1 MLSTGPDYPTPKCLE
16 SSGAKLLF
24 ATFIPRNDWGPEL
37 PEWPLL
43 RGLDCIYFTCLR
55 DDSKRESSKMAKAFR
70 YTKRVVFNV
79 GLSVLFLVEQSI
91 IERAKISLENNIFYL
106 WELLNKTCLYYG
118 PGINSD
124 LPWTGDWLPG
134 CLKPSKHSGNVPV
147 TGGDSSVQPAFH
159 CLCCSCALSVSSPS
173 ADIHSLLSSLSFV
186 WLWNTLVRFL
196 MISWFGTIVC
206 KVFI

>member
-1 MLSTGPDYPTPKCLE
+1 M
-16 SSGAKLLF
+16 LF
-24 ATFIPRNDWGPEL
+24 ATFIPRNDWDPEL

-134 CLKPSKHSGNVPV
+134 CLKPSKHSGNDPV

-159 CLCCSCALSVSSPS
+159 CLCCSCALSVSNPS
-173 ADIHSLLSSLSFV
+173 ADTHSLLRSLSFV

-196 MISWFGTIVC
+196 W
-206 KVFI
+206 

>member
-1 MLSTGPDYPTPKCLE
+1 
-16 SSGAKLLF
+16 
-24 ATFIPRNDWGPEL
+24 
-37 PEWPLL
+37 
-43 RGLDCIYFTCLR
+43 
-55 DDSKRESSKMAKAFR
+55 MAKAFR
-70 YTKRVVFNV
+70 YNKRVVFNV
-79 GLSVLFLVEQSI
+79 GLSVLFLMEQSI

-106 WELLNKTCLYYG
+106 WELLNKTYFYYG

-134 CLKPSKHSGNVPV
+134 CLKPSQCSGNDPV
-147 TGGDSSVQPAFH
+147 TGGDSSLQPAFH

-173 ADIHSLLSSLSFV
+173 ADIHSLLCSLSFV

-196 MISWFGTIVC
+196 MISWFSTIVC

>member
-37 PEWPLL
+37 PEWPLM

-79 GLSVLFLVEQSI
+79 GLSVLFLMEQSI

-106 WELLNKTCLYYG
+106 WELLNKNCLYDG

-134 CLKPSKHSGNVPV
+134 CLKPSKHSGNDPV

-159 CLCCSCALSVSSPS
+159 CLCCSCALSVPNSSAGIHALLPS
-173 ADIHSLLSSLSFV
+173 WLFV
-186 WLWNTLVRFL
+186 WLWNTLVWFL
-196 MISWFGTIVC
+196 W
-206 KVFI
+206 

>member
-1 MLSTGPDYPTPKCLE
+1 
-16 SSGAKLLF
+16 
-24 ATFIPRNDWGPEL
+24 
-37 PEWPLL
+37 
-43 RGLDCIYFTCLR
+43 
-55 DDSKRESSKMAKAFR
+55 MAKAFR

-79 GLSVLFLVEQSI
+79 GLSVLFSVEQSI
-91 IERAKISLENNIFYL
+91 MERAKVSLENTVCIFYL
-106 WELLNKTCLYYG
+106 WELLIKTCLYYG

-134 CLKPSKHSGNVPV
+134 CLKPSQCSGNDPV
-147 TGGDSSVQPAFH
+147 TGGDSSLQPAFH

-173 ADIHSLLSSLSFV
+173 ADIHALLRSLSFV

>member
-1 MLSTGPDYPTPKCLE
+1 
-16 SSGAKLLF
+16 
-24 ATFIPRNDWGPEL
+24 
-37 PEWPLL
+37 
-43 RGLDCIYFTCLR
+43 
-55 DDSKRESSKMAKAFR
+55 MAKAFR

-91 IERAKISLENNIFYL
+91 IEQAKISLENTVCIFYL
-106 WELLNKTCLYYG
+106 WEILNKTCLYYG

-124 LPWTGDWLPG
+124 VPWTGDWLPG

-147 TGGDSSVQPAFH
+147 TGGHSSVQPAFH
-159 CLCCSCALSVSSPS
+159 CLCCSCALSVPNSS
-173 ADIHSLLSSLSFV
+173 AGIHSLLCSLSFV

-196 MISWFGTIVC
+196 MISWFSTIVC